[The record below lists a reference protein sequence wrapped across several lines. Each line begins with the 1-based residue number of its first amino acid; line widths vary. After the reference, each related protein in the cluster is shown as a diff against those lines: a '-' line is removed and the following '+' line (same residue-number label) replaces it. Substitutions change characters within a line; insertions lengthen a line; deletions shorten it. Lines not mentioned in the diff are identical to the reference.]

1 MPDKMKTPILY
12 KIAKPI
18 LGPIYK
24 FWYNPKIIGKENIP
38 KEKPVIIVGNHIHI
52 MDQCNIIISTKRCI
66 HYMAKK
72 EYFDKKYKEGKFTWF
87 FRQTGCIPVDRSKK
101 DEQATT
107 SAIEVLKNK
116 EALGI
121 FPEGTRNALKEEK
134 IKELYEEYYKDI
146 EEYKD
151 FYKKIKK
158 NKKSFINYL
167 KELQE
172 KRVITNQ
179 EFINNLY
186 HTEKFLKE
194 LIKEKRIQEE
204 DYYNNILLPLKFGA
218 VSLSKKTDSYIVP
231 YAITGEYKFRSK
243 NLTIR
248 IGKPFEVTDNL
259 EESNRHLKEEII
271 SLIKENEIF
280 SEK

>member
-1 MPDKMKTPILY
+1 
-12 KIAKPI
+12 
-18 LGPIYK
+18 
-24 FWYNPKIIGKENIP
+24 
-38 KEKPVIIVGNHIHI
+38 

-72 EYFDKKYKEGKFTWF
+72 EYFDKKYKEGKFAWF

-218 VSLSKKTDSYIVP
+218 VSLSKKTGSYIIP